1 MKTYL
6 WNEFSLNFVDYGTAC
21 KYDTVKFSLIAI
33 LSGYILHADGCL
45 SMLIYCNLTLESL
58 TVIICL

>member
-6 WNEFSLNFVDYGTAC
+6 WNELSLNFVDYGAAY

-45 SMLIYCNLTLESL
+45 SMWIYCNLTLESL